1 MNSNYAKAY
10 NEVIEILKRIPESDK
25 EKIPKEIYQALEDNM
40 DKEYLFKLEQDKN
53 FEEQELLTETKAIL
67 TIFYRDYWATPE
79 IKAKILA
86 KQANELIKI
95 EQEKK
100 IKYNS
105 EKIFEETRETPKL
118 EMVVY
123 QEETWYEKFIDFMKK
138 FFSKKRDN

>member
-86 KQANELIKI
+86 KQANELIKN